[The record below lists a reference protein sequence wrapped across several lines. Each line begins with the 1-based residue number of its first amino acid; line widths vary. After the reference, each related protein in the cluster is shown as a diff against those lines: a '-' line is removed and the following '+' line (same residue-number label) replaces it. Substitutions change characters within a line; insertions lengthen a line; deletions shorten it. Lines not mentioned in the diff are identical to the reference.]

1 MISKEELLALH
12 ADLIRINSVSHYE
25 TEIADF
31 VFNLLTQNGITPTR
45 IGNNII
51 AQTSDKPKL
60 LLNSHLDTVPPNDGW
75 TRKPWNPTQ
84 IGDQIFGL
92 GSNDTKGCVAA
103 MLTTF
108 VNNKNT
114 PGLALLLSPE
124 EETGGQG
131 TEHAWPILRD
141 EHNWNPEAIIVG
153 EPTELQIGTVQRGL
167 LLLDLVA
174 KGTASHAANADPS
187 GKTNPIFTLARDLAK
202 LQNIKLTP
210 HPLLGEPTIQPTTL
224 QGAEARNQVPAEA
237 RASLDIR
244 TVPNQ
249 THEEIIDLLTDTLE
263 SNIEIRSKRL
273 APFACD
279 PNARIIQTIQSLLP
293 IAKPFASKTMSDQ
306 VHFAGFN
313 AIKFGPGVSARSHT
327 ADEFILASEV
337 IAGANAYDQIIK
349 EFLS

>member
-1 MISKEELLALH
+1 MNENQLLKLH
-12 ADLIRINSVSHYE
+12 ADLISIKSVSHNE

-31 VFNLLTQNGITPTR
+31 VFNLLTQNQITPVR

-51 AQTSDKPKL
+51 AQTSDQPKL

-75 TRKPWNPTQ
+75 TREPWSPEQ
-84 IGDQIFGL
+84 VGDQIFGL
-92 GSNDTKGCVAA
+92 GSNDTKGCVAS

-108 VNNKNT
+108 INNKNT

-124 EETGGQG
+124 EETGGEG

-141 EHNWNPEAIIVG
+141 EHNWNPQAIIVG

-174 KGTASHAANADPS
+174 KGVASHAANADPS
-187 GKTNPIFTLARDLAK
+187 GKTNPIFTLSSDLAK

-224 QGAEARNQVPAEA
+224 KGAEARNQIPAEA

-244 TVPNQ
+244 TVPIE
-249 THEEIIDLLTDTLE
+249 THDQIIALLEDTLK
-263 SNIEIRSKRL
+263 SDIEVRSKRL

-279 PNARIIQTIQSLLP
+279 PDAKIIATIQSLLP
-293 IAKPFASKTMSDQ
+293 DSKPFASKTMSDQ

-313 AIKFGPGVSARSHT
+313 AVKFGPGVSARSHT

-337 IAGANAYDQIIK
+337 MAGAHAYDQIIK

>member
-1 MISKEELLALH
+1 MTTNELLKLH
-12 ADLIRINSVSHYE
+12 ADLIAIPSVSHNE
-25 TEIADF
+25 TQIADF
-31 VFNLLTQNGITPTR
+31 VFAYLTQNGITPTR

-51 AQTSDKPKL
+51 AQTSDSPKL

-75 TRKPWNPTQ
+75 TREPWNPTQ
-84 IGDQIFGL
+84 VGDQIFGL

-103 MLTTF
+103 MLTAF
-108 VNNKNT
+108 IQNKST

-124 EETGGQG
+124 EETGGKG

-167 LLLDLVA
+167 LLLELVA

-187 GKTNPIFTLARDLAK
+187 GKTNPIFTLARDIVK

-210 HPLLGEPTIQPTTL
+210 HPMLGEPTIQPTTL
-224 QGAEARNQVPAEA
+224 QGSAARNQIPAEA

-244 TVPNQ
+244 TVPIE
-249 THEEIIDLLTDTLE
+249 THEEIIAMLEGTLQSE
-263 SNIEIRSKRL
+263 IEVRSKRL

-279 PNARIIQTIQSLLP
+279 PNAKIIPTIQKILP
-293 IAKPFASKTMSDQ
+293 SSKPFASKTMSDQ

-313 AIKFGPGVSARSHT
+313 AVKFGPGVSARSHT

-337 IAGANAYDQIIK
+337 IAGAQAYDQIIK